1 MKPDNYIS
9 RIVRP
14 GVLIWLTVLF
24 TVLMLVDG
32 NVKIFTVKEI
42 YINVLETIMVTAYAS
57 YFLGKSG
64 EHISRING
72 REYRDRDRN
81 QFQGIEEYR

>member
-14 GVLIWLTVLF
+14 GILIWLTILF
-24 TVLMLVDG
+24 SVLMLVDG
-32 NVKIFTVKEI
+32 NVKTFTVKKI
-42 YINVLETIMVTAYAS
+42 YIDVLETVMAAAYTS

-72 REYRDRDRN
+72 GKK
-81 QFQGIEEYR
+81 Q